1 MPGVTFSGCVSQGA
15 DILGNIMTT
24 SPHEADAGDL
34 RPAAVPSSASTDDA
48 PVDPPADE
56 AAPKSYVPEVRED
69 PLERRD
75 VLLHR
80 RVAKVRP
87 ERIEIGP
94 PRSAVVV
101 PLIGLG
107 LTALLLAAIVTW
119 TESLPFW
126 MLPVMLLVAVVLLP
140 MSGLT
145 LVFAVFGANV
155 VADRDGNNVSFKQQ
169 FLGLG
174 VGTNELVPF
183 WKIREFVVEDIARAQ
198 RHADGD
204 EPALDIAQWQIALVK
219 KSGKR
224 LELASYNV
232 SRSREEEG
240 LDVVWDVAEA
250 LAAMSRG
257 SGGALPSRRSRRPRC
272 PDCVRPKARLSRLNS
287 SEGPRAAAAVAARRA
302 LCQLSLGKLPGST

>member
-1 MPGVTFSGCVSQGA
+1 
-15 DILGNIMTT
+15 MTT
-24 SPHEADAGDL
+24 SPHQADAGDL
-34 RPAAVPSSASTDDA
+34 RTAVVPEDASADDLSL
-48 PVDPPADE
+48 DE
-56 AAPKSYVPEVRED
+56 AGAKSYLPELRED

-80 RVAKVRP
+80 RVAKIRP

-101 PLIGLG
+101 PLIGLA
-107 LTALLLAAIVTW
+107 LTAILLAVIVTW

-126 MLPVMLLVAVVLLP
+126 VLPVMLFVAVLLLP

-145 LVFAVFGANV
+145 LVFAVFGAHV
-155 VADRDGNNVSFKQQ
+155 VVDRDGNNVSFKQQ

-183 WKIREFVVEDIARAQ
+183 WKIREFVVEDVARAQ
-198 RHADGD
+198 RHAEGD
-204 EPALDIAQWQIALVK
+204 DPALDIAQWQITLVK

-224 LELASYNV
+224 LELGSYNV

-250 LAAMSRG
+250 LSAMSDAPIRG
-257 SGGALPSRRSRRPRC
+257 PIW
-272 PDCVRPKARLSRLNS
+272 
-287 SEGPRAAAAVAARRA
+287 
-302 LCQLSLGKLPGST
+302 